1 VLIKDMSPVWE
12 TRHPSPE
19 STVVKA
25 PVKEDFSRITPDFSL
40 KIFHFPGIIGKNK
53 ETVLHR
59 IWCNPVSMSA

>member
-40 KIFHFPGIIGKNK
+40 KIFHFPGIIGKK
-53 ETVLHR
+53 
-59 IWCNPVSMSA
+59 